1 MVKKI
6 LVVENTTARPALS
19 LEASNYELLEARN
32 ASEGLSKALDEKP
45 HLVLIDTELPDLSG
59 FELCKRLRSYL
70 ELKKIPVIIFSTENK
85 LRNMV
90 TAYEMGAD
98 YYIVKGDEGDRVLT
112 LLIET
117 IFTRL
122 SRRGA
127 PVSV

>member
-6 LVVENTTARPALS
+6 LVVENTAAHSTLS

-59 FELCKRLRSYL
+59 FELCKRLRSFL

-122 SRRGA
+122 SRRSA

>member
-1 MVKKI
+1 MAKKI
-6 LVVENTTARPALS
+6 LVIENSVTRPTLS
-19 LEASNYELLEARN
+19 LGASNYEVLEARS
-32 ASEGLSKALDEKP
+32 AVEGLRKALDQKP
-45 HLVLIDTELPDLSG
+45 HLVLIDTELPDSSG
-59 FELCKRLRSYL
+59 FDLCKRLRGYG
-70 ELKKIPVIIFSTENK
+70 ELKKIPIIIFSTENK